1 MKSKG
6 ILALLLAAAVL
17 GAEVVL
23 PAVVQRT
30 LTHRIEERL
39 GTSDVSAEL
48 SSTPSALLLLGQVD
62 HAHVVAHQ
70 GRLGEVLVSELALDG
85 EDLRIDMGA
94 LASGEHIELR
104 RAGRLALTG
113 VVTEENLKELLARK
127 ADKLE
132 NTEVAIAPDG
142 VTVTANVKI
151 FGRMADA
158 RLTGTVLDDGGQ
170 LMFHMTSLSIK
181 NAPFGKASLGSV
193 FGDIPLVKKGKMPLG
208 MKVTDVK
215 MQAGKVVI
223 QAAYDASAAGDV
235 LAPYYDN

>member
-104 RAGRLALTG
+104 RAGRFALTG
-113 VVTEENLKELLARK
+113 VVT
-127 ADKLE
+127 
-132 NTEVAIAPDG
+132 
-142 VTVTANVKI
+142 
-151 FGRMADA
+151 
-158 RLTGTVLDDGGQ
+158 
-170 LMFHMTSLSIK
+170 
-181 NAPFGKASLGSV
+181 
-193 FGDIPLVKKGKMPLG
+193 
-208 MKVTDVK
+208 
-215 MQAGKVVI
+215 
-223 QAAYDASAAGDV
+223 
-235 LAPYYDN
+235 